1 MAARIPPDGILVPS
15 PTFFKPLAAS
25 SPHPAIDVATQA
37 AHSVHLARSGITGL
51 VLMGSTGEAIHLTR
65 QERFDMIAGVRKA
78 LDDAGFPDY
87 PVMAGVLVN
96 GTDEALEWL
105 EDAKKAGAQWGL
117 VLAPGYFGAAAS
129 QAGLV
134 DWFTIVADRSP
145 LPVLLYNYPG
155 VTNGV
160 VINPE
165 TYVTLAAHP
174 NIVGA
179 KMSHGNVS
187 HHLQVSLHPKID
199 ASKFRVYSGFGQ
211 QLGPIVLF
219 NAAGAIDGL
228 GAIFPKTVSRLFRLV
243 SERPAREETLEEA
256 RKLQWQVSAAEEYI
270 VRTGVLGIRE
280 AIYKVLGFG
289 HLEGGRAPLRGRLAD
304 GEYDKWSDIL
314 GKMTETEKSL

>member
-1 MAARIPPDGILVPS
+1 MRETLTAVLAETNPVTMAARIPPDGILVPS
-15 PTFFKPLAAS
+15 PTFFKPLGAS
-25 SPHPAIDVATQA
+25 SPHPAIDIATQA

-145 LPVLLYNYPG
+145 LPVLL
-155 VTNGV
+155 
-160 VINPE
+160 
-165 TYVTLAAHP
+165 
-174 NIVGA
+174 
-179 KMSHGNVS
+179 
-187 HHLQVSLHPKID
+187 
-199 ASKFRVYSGFGQ
+199 
-211 QLGPIVLF
+211 
-219 NAAGAIDGL
+219 
-228 GAIFPKTVSRLFRLV
+228 
-243 SERPAREETLEEA
+243 
-256 RKLQWQVSAAEEYI
+256 
-270 VRTGVLGIRE
+270 
-280 AIYKVLGFG
+280 
-289 HLEGGRAPLRGRLAD
+289 
-304 GEYDKWSDIL
+304 
-314 GKMTETEKSL
+314 